1 VNNELLAEARHTQ
14 ERLIDAERDVVV
26 ARADFYRAVR
36 RLHLHGSSLRE
47 LAADLGLSHQRVH
60 QIVEEAGGSRRW
72 LRTRS
77 DGPPL
82 PARDKRGKPNRQDQY
97 LFCTFCGTPRNQ
109 ARKLIAGPGVFICDG
124 CVTLARRVIA
134 DAITITTDVG
144 PLHAVPEQMPRAQ
157 CNFCGKRRDQVA
169 GQAGLLIPAQLAK
182 KPNQHA
188 VICDEC
194 LDLCDEIIAEEI
206 STEEISTE
214 EISTEEI
221 STEEI
226 STEEGSTEN

>member
-1 VNNELLAEARHTQ
+1 MNNELLAEARQAQ

-77 DGPPL
+77 EGPPL
-82 PARDKRGKPNRQDQY
+82 PARDKRGKWNRQDQH
-97 LFCTFCGTPRNQ
+97 LCCTFCGKPRNQ

-134 DAITITTDVG
+134 DAITLTTDVG
-144 PLHAVPEQMPRAQ
+144 PLHVVPEQQPRAQ
-157 CNFCGKRRDQVA
+157 CNFCGKRRDQTA
-169 GQAGLLIPAQLAK
+169 GQAGLLLPGTHAK
-182 KPNQHA
+182 KPDEHA
-188 VICDEC
+188 IICDEC

-206 STEEISTE
+206 STEELS
-214 EISTEEI
+214 
-221 STEEI
+221 
-226 STEEGSTEN
+226 

>member
-1 VNNELLAEARHTQ
+1 MNNELLAEARQAQ

-82 PARDKRGKPNRQDQY
+82 PARDKHDKHDKPNRHDQH
-97 LFCTFCGTPRNQ
+97 LFCTFCGTPRSQ

-134 DAITITTDVG
+134 DSVTLTTDVG
-144 PLHAVPEQMPRAQ
+144 PLHAVPEQQSRAQ
-157 CNFCGKRRDQVA
+157 CNFCGKRRDQA
-169 GQAGLLIPAQLAK
+169 ASQAGLLLPQQLAK
-182 KPNQHA
+182 KPNQYA
-188 VICDEC
+188 IICNEC
-194 LDLCDEIIAEEI
+194 LDLCEEII
-206 STEEISTE
+206 TEEIGTE
-214 EISTEEI
+214 EIGTED
-221 STEEI
+221 
-226 STEEGSTEN
+226 

>member
-1 VNNELLAEARHTQ
+1 MNNELLAEARQAQ

-47 LAADLGLSHQRVH
+47 VAADLGLSHQRVH

-77 DGPPL
+77 EGPPL
-82 PARDKRGKPNRQDQY
+82 PARGKSDKSDKSGTSGKSDKWNRQDQH
-97 LFCTFCGTPRNQ
+97 LFCTFCGKPRNQ

-124 CVTLARRVIA
+124 CVTLARRVIT
-134 DAITITTDVG
+134 DAVTLTTDVG
-144 PLHAVPEQMPRAQ
+144 PLHVVPEQMPRAQ
-157 CNFCGKRRDQVA
+157 CNFCGKRRDQTA
-169 GQAGLLIPAQLAK
+169 SQAGLLIPEQLAK

-188 VICDEC
+188 IICDEC
-194 LDLCDEIIAEEI
+194 LDLCEEILAEEI
-206 STEEISTE
+206 STEESTQ
-214 EISTEEI
+214 T
-221 STEEI
+221 
-226 STEEGSTEN
+226 